1 MNGLGRFVFLALALV
16 SANDTVGAVDVDQDA
31 VTAARSAFIDY
42 MVTTH
47 EFDREVLARTLGEAK
62 INDRVLEAISRPA
75 ERVMPWYEYR
85 ALFVSA
91 SRIEAGTKFWL
102 AHEDEL
108 RAASIQYGVA
118 PEMLVAI
125 LGIETFYGER
135 TGTYR
140 VLDSLSTLAF
150 AYPPRSS
157 FFTSELEAYLLLTR
171 EEGFDPLE
179 SHGSYAGAMGAGQF
193 ISSSFRAYAVDGNG
207 DGRRDLWGDWQD
219 VFASVA
225 NYLKVHGW
233 RHGGPVVARATLST
247 GWSGTASENSM
258 ELTETVA
265 SLSQLGYVFSSELP
279 KTAATTIL
287 SVRGED
293 EQEYWVGYHNFRV
306 ITRYN
311 HSVKYALAAYE
322 LGQAVLAAFAQLQA
336 QAGAEYAGA

>member
-1 MNGLGRFVFLALALV
+1 MSGVGRQLILALTLA
-16 SANDTVGAVDVDQDA
+16 SATGAVGAVDVDQDA
-31 VTAARSAFIDY
+31 VAAARSAFIDY
-42 MVTTH
+42 MATTH
-47 EFDREVLARTLGEAK
+47 EFDREMLARTLGEAV
-62 INDRVLEAISRPA
+62 IVDRVLEAISRPA

-85 ALFVSA
+85 ALFLSSA
-91 SRIEAGTKFWL
+91 RIEAGAKFWL

-108 RAASIQYGVA
+108 RAASIEYGVA
-118 PEMLVAI
+118 TEMLVAI

-150 AYPPRSS
+150 AYPPRST
-157 FFTSELEAYLLLTR
+157 FFTSELEAYLLLAR
-171 EEGFDPLE
+171 EEGIDPLDTR
-179 SHGSYAGAMGAGQF
+179 GSYAGAMGAGQF

-225 NYLKVHGW
+225 NYFKVHGW
-233 RHGGPVVARATLST
+233 RHGGPVVARATLNT
-247 GWSGTASENSM
+247 TWSGAEAENSM

-279 KTAATTIL
+279 STAATTIL
-287 SVRGED
+287 SVQGENG
-293 EQEYWVGYHNFRV
+293 QEYWVGYHNFRV

-311 HSVKYALAAYE
+311 RSVKYALAAHQ
-322 LGQAVLAAFAQLQA
+322 LGQAVLAAYAQLHA
-336 QAGAEYAGA
+336 EAGTEYAGA

>member
-1 MNGLGRFVFLALALV
+1 
-16 SANDTVGAVDVDQDA
+16 
-31 VTAARSAFIDY
+31 
-42 MVTTH
+42 
-47 EFDREVLARTLGEAK
+47 
-62 INDRVLEAISRPA
+62 
-75 ERVMPWYEYR
+75 MPWYEYR

-91 SRIEAGTKFWL
+91 SRIEAGAKFWL

-108 RAASIQYGVA
+108 RAASSQYGVA

-171 EEGFDPLE
+171 EEGLDPLE
-179 SHGSYAGAMGAGQF
+179 THGSYAGAMGAGQF

-207 DGRRDLWGDWQD
+207 DGRRDLWGNWQD

-225 NYLKVHGW
+225 NYFNVHGW
-233 RHGGPVVARATLST
+233 RHGGPVVARATLGT
-247 GWSGTASENSM
+247 GWSRTASENSM

-265 SLSQLGYVFSSELP
+265 SLSQLGYIFSSELP
-279 KTAATTIL
+279 NTAATTIL
-287 SVRGED
+287 SVQGED

-311 HSVKYALAAYE
+311 RSVKYALAAHD
-322 LGQAVLAAFAQLQA
+322 LGQAVLAAYSQLQA
-336 QAGAEYAGA
+336 ETRTEYTGA

>member
-1 MNGLGRFVFLALALV
+1 MSGVGRQLVLVIALLSV
-16 SANDTVGAVDVDQDA
+16 SGAVGAVDIDQDA
-31 VTAARSAFIDY
+31 VAAARSAFVEY
-42 MVTTH
+42 MATTH
-47 EFDREVLARTLGEAK
+47 EFDRETLTRLLEEAE
-62 INDRVLEAISRPA
+62 ILERVLEAISRPA

-91 SRIEAGTKFWL
+91 SRIEAGARFWL
-102 AHEDEL
+102 AHEEDL
-108 RAASIQYGVA
+108 RFASNQYGVA
-118 PEMLVAI
+118 PEILVAI

-157 FFTSELEAYLLLTR
+157 FFTSELEAYLLLAR
-171 EEGFDPLE
+171 EENIDPRDSL
-179 SHGSYAGAMGAGQF
+179 GSYAGAMGVGQF

-225 NYLKVHGW
+225 NYFKVHGW
-233 RHGGPVVARATLST
+233 RRGGPVVTRAKLSAA
-247 GWSGTASENSM
+247 WSGAEPANRM

-265 SLSQLGYVFSSELP
+265 SLGQLGYVFSTELLD
-279 KTAATTIL
+279 TTATTIL
-287 SVRGED
+287 SVQGED

-311 HSVKYALAAYE
+311 HSVKYALAAHQ
-322 LGQAVLAAFAQLQA
+322 LGQAVLAAYAQLHA
-336 QAGAEYAGA
+336 EAGTEYAGA

>member
-1 MNGLGRFVFLALALV
+1 MSGISRQPYLVIALLSVNGA
-16 SANDTVGAVDVDQDA
+16 VGAVDIDQDA
-31 VTAARSAFIDY
+31 VTAARSAFVEH

-47 EFDREVLARTLGEAK
+47 EFDRETLARLLEEAE
-62 INDRVLEAISRPA
+62 IVDRVLEAISRPA

-91 SRIEAGTKFWL
+91 SRIEAGAKFWL

-108 RAASIQYGVA
+108 RVASRRYGVA
-118 PEMLVAI
+118 PEMMVAI

-157 FFTSELEAYLLLTR
+157 FFTSELEAYLLLSR
-171 EEGFDPLE
+171 EEDIDPRNSL
-179 SHGSYAGAMGAGQF
+179 GSYAGAMGAGQF

-207 DGRRDLWGDWQD
+207 DGRLDLWGDWED
-219 VFASVA
+219 IFASVA
-225 NYLKVHGW
+225 NYFKVHGW
-233 RHGGPVVARATLST
+233 QRGGAVVSRATLSA
-247 GWSGTASENSM
+247 GWSGAEAENSM

-265 SLSQLGYVFSSELP
+265 SLSQLGYIFSSELQE
-279 KTAATTIL
+279 TAATTIL
-287 SVRGED
+287 SVQGKD

-322 LGQAVLAAFAQLQA
+322 LGQAIQAAYMQLHA
-336 QAGAEYAGA
+336 DADLEAVGA

>member
-1 MNGLGRFVFLALALV
+1 MNGLGRQLILTLALV
-16 SANDTVGAVDVDQDA
+16 SANDTIGAVDVDQNA
-31 VTAARSAFIDY
+31 VAAARSAFIEY

-47 EFDREVLARTLGEAK
+47 EFDRDVLARTLGEAE
-62 INDRVLEAISRPA
+62 IVDRVLEAISRPA

-91 SRIEAGTKFWL
+91 SRIEAGAKFWL
-102 AHEDEL
+102 VHEDEL
-108 RAASIQYGVA
+108 RAASIRYGVA

-171 EEGFDPLE
+171 EEGLDPLE
-179 SHGSYAGAMGAGQF
+179 THGSYAGAMGAGQF

-207 DGRRDLWGDWQD
+207 DGRRDLWGNWQD

-225 NYLKVHGW
+225 NYFNVHGW
-233 RHGGPVVARATLST
+233 RHGGPVVARATLGT
-247 GWSGTASENSM
+247 GWSRTASENSM

-265 SLSQLGYVFSSELP
+265 SLSQLGYIFSSELP
-279 KTAATTIL
+279 NTAATTIL
-287 SVRGED
+287 SVQGED

-311 HSVKYALAAYE
+311 RSVKYALAAHE
-322 LGQAVLAAFAQLQA
+322 LGQAVLAAYSQLQA
-336 QAGAEYAGA
+336 ETRTEYTGA